1 MPESAVPC
9 RAGARAARDFAKSPV
24 VVRGAR
30 QTHAW
35 AATAPSQGARAR
47 TGLIAVRWC
56 VPAPSGSV
64 MAKRA
69 PFPCAALGLVLLA
82 ASVEGIL
89 DAAPHS
95 ALRPGLRRR
104 EPVAMGLASVPSPPV
119 PREPLGFI
127 AGFDFDAF
135 GKGLKDFALGGIS
148 GGIAQTIV
156 FPIDLAKTRIQDEV
170 VAAGAKAQYSGVF
183 QTILKVAKD
192 EGVLKLW
199 RGVTPVLIGSTPE
212 CALEIGGNSVARQML
227 ADKLKQPLDQ
237 LPFWAEFAAG
247 GVGGFCQVIATC
259 PMERV
264 KILQQVLGDKGG
276 SVSTIVS
283 QVFAPS
289 LFLLATRFLNA
300 PLPCPYVSLESSLS
314 LVSLTRTRHSASSP
328 SALHRA
334 RQWGWGGR
342 LGWAGCT
349 KASRHATFATSRSPP
364 STSVSIMS
372 RGNLSVTRRSRTPR
386 PKTPRSKPTSSL
398 RPVNWGRWTI

>member
-1 MPESAVPC
+1 
-9 RAGARAARDFAKSPV
+9 
-24 VVRGAR
+24 
-30 QTHAW
+30 
-35 AATAPSQGARAR
+35 
-47 TGLIAVRWC
+47 
-56 VPAPSGSV
+56 

-283 QVFAPS
+283 QIGLGGLYQGVKACYLRDISFAAIYFGIYHESRKFIRDSKIKDAKAKDPKIKADKLAEAGKLGPLDDLIAGLVAGVPASFVTCPLDVIKTRMQSCGVDANGCRIAVGSFSTTAGELWAEGQMGALFKGVYGRVGRVAPQMALTLVFYEALKVFFEDQAPP
-289 LFLLATRFLNA
+289 A
-300 PLPCPYVSLESSLS
+300 
-314 LVSLTRTRHSASSP
+314 ASS
-328 SALHRA
+328 
-334 RQWGWGGR
+334 
-342 LGWAGCT
+342 
-349 KASRHATFATSRSPP
+349 ATSR
-364 STSVSIMS
+364 
-372 RGNLSVTRRSRTPR
+372 
-386 PKTPRSKPTSSL
+386 
-398 RPVNWGRWTI
+398 

>member
-1 MPESAVPC
+1 MRWRECARHLSVPQFQHAGRDARSARCSMPESAVPC

-148 GGIAQTIV
+148 GGRASCV
-156 FPIDLAKTRIQDEV
+156 P
-170 VAAGAKAQYSGVF
+170 VAVGR
-183 QTILKVAKD
+183 
-192 EGVLKLW
+192 
-199 RGVTPVLIGSTPE
+199 RGCCS
-212 CALEIGGNSVARQML
+212 
-227 ADKLKQPLDQ
+227 
-237 LPFWAEFAAG
+237 AA
-247 GVGGFCQVIATC
+247 
-259 PMERV
+259 
-264 KILQQVLGDKGG
+264 
-276 SVSTIVS
+276 S
-283 QVFAPS
+283 
-289 LFLLATRFLNA
+289 
-300 PLPCPYVSLESSLS
+300 
-314 LVSLTRTRHSASSP
+314 
-328 SALHRA
+328 RA
-334 RQWGWGGR
+334 R
-342 LGWAGCT
+342 
-349 KASRHATFATSRSPP
+349 RSTGPA
-364 STSVSIMS
+364 
-372 RGNLSVTRRSRTPR
+372 
-386 PKTPRSKPTSSL
+386 
-398 RPVNWGRWTI
+398 